1 MQPVRA
7 NLRSGVIRLILVGVS
22 AAALLPAPWILESFI
37 ASELDYRAL
46 RAGFARVFH
55 ERTGLY
61 VTIQGVHFDIFRG
74 LVFNGTK
81 FYQENAGQERVYLA
95 QAESLVLRYSVWERL
110 RGRPPVT
117 ALSLRGGRIFR
128 EGPGFGEY
136 WRLMQRLARDAPEAP
151 ATAPEAPGARAQSDS
166 LPIERQ
172 PEESA
177 RQAAS
182 ALLPPRLAFSAED
195 LRFNLSD
202 IDLTLRERLSVDAL
216 SLDLEATP
224 EGDAYRL
231 KLDLRALRE
240 ERAVGRL
247 QGRGELRADGRSRLL
262 FEVEGLPLR
271 LLGALF
277 PESPVAPIAIASN
290 ASGVYVASGEVA
302 GSGSVESY
310 GDGAGFNFDG
320 AYENLSVALGDP
332 DLRLVSIEE
341 GSGRVYL
348 NGGFEPARP
357 ESGYILLRV
366 NQPGFALE
374 VERRNIGAPAGLPTR
389 GRNAPAAPPRTLEV
403 KGEFEFGETPDLPR
417 FAGLES
423 GRAKLQLRSES
434 GRETRPFVQLELA
447 DWKFALPQ
455 ALESETL
462 EPEFFLTRCRIAS
475 RTPGG
480 PLDAELSGTL
490 LGGQLR
496 LKGEIDLAM
505 RPLVDPVAEYTLVQ
519 NYRLAGELDGAKY
532 EDLGELAYRIGES
545 ILREGSGDQSR
556 KAEDLG
562 PLWQNKFFETGLYRT
577 YLENLKFNLSLNVL
591 RHGLEGRL
599 PAPVQLNAS
608 MQSGYVRAELEPNR
622 SETGELA
629 FKYTANFLSFI
640 PRQEIEFKLLLRESG
655 LRSARFLGANAPL
668 GDAEV
673 SYAYAGDGVFPGD
686 LVQRSFSRLSINLAR
701 PTLGA
706 GRIYD
711 LIRHDA
717 GLDQSETALDA
728 LSLTRT
734 TDGPKAQLAVR
745 AIGAGNRFDFSGTG
759 EGVIGIGGEMEL
771 RFADRRAAAERRATL
786 RFRQLPDGEWA
797 PRI

>member
-7 NLRSGVIRLILVGVS
+7 TLRSGVIRLILVGAS

-95 QAESLVLRYSVWERL
+95 QAESLVLRYSLWERL

-136 WRLMQRLARDAPEAP
+136 WRLMQRLAGNESSNRPPAPGPSAAPARDAAP
-151 ATAPEAPGARAQSDS
+151 
-166 LPIERQ
+166 PIERQ
-172 PEESA
+172 ADESA
-177 RQAAS
+177 RAAAS
-182 ALLPPRLAFSAED
+182 ALLPARLAFSAED

-216 SLDLEATP
+216 SLDLEAAP
-224 EGDAYRL
+224 EGENYRL
-231 KLDLRALRE
+231 KLELRALRE

-247 QGRGELRADGRSRLL
+247 EGRGELRADGRSRLL
-262 FEVEGLPLR
+262 FDVEGLPLR

-290 ASGVYVASGEVA
+290 ASGVYVASGDVA

-320 AYENLSVALGDP
+320 VYENLSVALGDP
-332 DLRLVSIEE
+332 DLRLISIEE
-341 GSGRVYL
+341 GGGRVYL

-374 VERRNIGAPAGLPTR
+374 VERRNIGAPAGAPTR
-389 GRNAPAAPPRTLEV
+389 GRNAQPAPPRTLEI

-417 FAGLES
+417 FSGLES
-423 GRAKLQLRSES
+423 GRAKFLLKTES
-434 GRETRPFVQLELA
+434 GRETRPFLQLELA
-447 DWKFALPQ
+447 DWKFALPR
-455 ALESETL
+455 ALASETL
-462 EPEFFLTRCRIAS
+462 QPEFSLARCRIVS
-475 RTPGG
+475 RAPGG
-480 PLDAELSGTL
+480 PLDADLSGVL

-496 LKGEIDLAM
+496 LKGEIDLAV

-519 NYRLAGELDGAKY
+519 NYRLAGSLDGAKY
-532 EDLGELAYRIGES
+532 EDLGELAYRVGES

-577 YLENLKFNLSLNVL
+577 YLENLKFNLSLNVQ

-599 PAPVQLNAS
+599 PAPVKLNAS

-622 SETGELA
+622 SDTGELA

-640 PRQEIEFKLLLRESG
+640 PRQEIEFKLLLRDSG

-668 GDAEV
+668 GDADL

-686 LVQRSFSRLSINLAR
+686 LVQRSFSRLSINLTR
-701 PTLGA
+701 VTLGE

-717 GLDQSETALDA
+717 GLDQAETALDA

-734 TDGPKAQLAVR
+734 TDGPKAQLALR
-745 AIGAGNRFDFSGTG
+745 ALGVGNRFDFAGTG

-771 RFADRRAAAERRATL
+771 RFVDRRAAAERRATL